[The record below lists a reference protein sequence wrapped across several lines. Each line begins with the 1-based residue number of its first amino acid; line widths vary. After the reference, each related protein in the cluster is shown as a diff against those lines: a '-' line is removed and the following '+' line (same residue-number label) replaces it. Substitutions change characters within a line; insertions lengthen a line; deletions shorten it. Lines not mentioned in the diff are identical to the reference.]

1 MNKTYVFFVGG
12 TGARVLRSLTMLL
25 ASGCRMKDGGAIVPV
40 VIDYDVKNG
49 DLKEAKDLL
58 DCYCNISKTAKYE
71 EQEEGFFRQKL
82 DIKEGSYAAIQ
93 YENSNKTF
101 GDFLSYDS
109 MANRDGLAPMK
120 KMLESLFDTSD
131 NQVTAELKLDMTV
144 GFKGNPNIGSVVFDD
159 YFRNKDWHYDDIA
172 SSVQP
177 GDRIFVV
184 GSIFGGTGSSGIPQ
198 LIKNFEKKGS
208 SSQGNYQGVQNAI
221 KGACLVLPYFGVK
234 NSDESAV
241 DSRIFNSKAK
251 AALSYY
257 DKEINSSLDEIYY
270 VGCKDIGQYE
280 NHQGGDEQ
288 KNDAHLVEL
297 IAALSV
303 LEFANRKFDYDHKD
317 NGTTAYE
324 FGINH
329 GYNEDNMKLHDT
341 SYLDIF
347 NFDGANPAENYYIYH
362 LNAFAY
368 FCKYYMDYT
377 YSGKDDKHG
386 IFSSAQTY
394 YKALGDYIGSSSEF
408 GKQLY
413 YFAKEYRLW
422 AEQMAHNEQIKFKP
436 FDFTKEKIDEL
447 LCVNE
452 KKPYPKGVENTM
464 QMEMNKIAKEYEGK
478 SVSGASIFLRCGYAA
493 GCDAAQKIIK

>member
-25 ASGCRMKDGGAIVPV
+25 ASGCRMKDGGAIVPI

-49 DLKEAKDLL
+49 DLKKAKDLL
-58 DCYCNISKTAKYE
+58 DCYCSLSNIAEYE
-71 EQEEGFFRQKL
+71 ENEEGFFRQKL
-82 DIKEGSYAAIQ
+82 EIKEGSYAAIQ
-93 YENSNKTF
+93 YENNSKTF

-109 MANRDGLAPMK
+109 MANREGLSPMK
-120 KMLESLFDTSD
+120 KMLESLFDTSE
-131 NQVTAELKLDMTV
+131 NKATAELKLDMTV

-159 YFRNKDWHYDDIA
+159 YFRNKEWHYDDIA

-177 GDRIFVV
+177 GDKVFVV

-234 NSDESAV
+234 ISEESAV

-257 DKEINSSLDEIYY
+257 DKEINNSLDEIYY
-270 VGCKDIGQYE
+270 VGCRDIGQYE
-280 NHQGGDEQ
+280 NHQGGEDQ
-288 KNDAHLVEL
+288 KNDAHLVEF
-297 IAALSV
+297 ISALSV
-303 LEFANRKFDYDHKD
+303 LEFANRKFDYNHKD
-317 NGTTAYE
+317 KGTTAYE
-324 FGINH
+324 FGINY
-329 GYNEDNMKLHDT
+329 GYNKDKMKLHET

-347 NFDGANPAENYYIYH
+347 DFDGANPENNYYLYH

-368 FCKYYMDYT
+368 FCKYYTDYIST
-377 YSGKDDKHG
+377 GNDKN
-386 IFSSAQTY
+386 SAY
-394 YKALGDYIGSSSEF
+394 YKSLAACLGEASGLV
-408 GKQLY
+408 KQLSY
-413 YFAKEYRLW
+413 YAKEFRVW
-422 AEQMAHNEQIKFKP
+422 SEQMAKNEQIKFMP
-436 FDFTKEKIDEL
+436 YDFSKEEIGEL

-452 KKPYPKGVENTM
+452 KKPYPNYGWFKSMKKSTM
-464 QMEMNKIAKEYEGK
+464 EPALNNISNEYKEASISCE
-478 SVSGASIFLRCGYAA
+478 SIFLRCAYAA
-493 GCDAAQKIIK
+493 GCKAAQQIIK

>member
-25 ASGCRMKDGGAIVPV
+25 ASGCRIKDGGAIVPII
-40 VIDYDVKNG
+40 IDYDVKNG

-58 DCYCNISKTAKYE
+58 DCYSDMSSAARYE
-71 EQEEGFFRQKL
+71 EKEEGFFRQKL
-82 DIKEGSYAAIQ
+82 DIKDGSYAAIQ

-101 GDFLSYDS
+101 GDFLSYNS
-109 MANRDGLAPMK
+109 MANRNGLAPMR
-120 KMLESLFDTSD
+120 KMLESLFDTSE
-131 NQVTAELKLDMTV
+131 NQATAELNLDMTV

-159 YFRNKDWHYDDIA
+159 YFRNKEWHYDNIA
-172 SSVQP
+172 GGVQS

-208 SSQGNYQGVQNAI
+208 SSEGNYQGVQNAI

-234 NSDESAV
+234 NSDDSAI

-297 IAALSV
+297 ISAMSV
-303 LEFANRKFDYDHKD
+303 LEFANRDFSYAHKG

-329 GYNEDNMKLHDT
+329 GYNSETMKLHDK

-347 NFDGANPAENYYIYH
+347 NFDGANPDGNYYVYH

-368 FCKYYMDYT
+368 FCKYFMDYT

-386 IFSSAQTY
+386 IFSSAQAY
-394 YKALGDYIGSSSEF
+394 YKALGSFIGSSSEF
-408 GKQLY
+408 GKQMY
-413 YFAKEYRLW
+413 YFAKEFRLW
-422 AEQMAHNEQIKFKP
+422 SEQMAQNEQIKFMP
-436 FDFTKEKIDEL
+436 YDFSKEKIEEL

-452 KKPYPKGVENTM
+452 KKPYPKGVENAM
-464 QMEMNKIAKEYEGK
+464 QMEMNKVAKEYEGK
-478 SVSGASIFLRCGYAA
+478 SVKGESIFLRCGYAA
-493 GCDAAQKIIK
+493 GCAAAEKVIK